1 MPSLIEQEMRRKAE
15 ERLRAMFAA
24 AAAELTQ
31 KEREDRRIP
40 AADPWPSMAPL

>member
-15 ERLRAMFAA
+15 ERLRAMFDA

-31 KEREDRRIP
+31 KEREDRDLLLG
-40 AADPWPSMAPL
+40 ALEAEED